1 MKAIIAATMLILSM
15 GAQAQSQMTCP
26 DGMSCP
32 VIQLAECWEWYNIG
46 RGYRRIEVPC

>member
-15 GAQAQSQMTCP
+15 GAQAQSQMACQ

-32 VIQLAECWEWYNIG
+32 VMVADCWEWYSIG

>member
-1 MKAIIAATMLILSM
+1 MKKVIFAVMMFASM
-15 GAQAQSQMTCP
+15 GAQAQSQMACQ

-32 VIQLAECWEWYNIG
+32 VMVADCWEWYNIG